1 TVLGVIGDRVVHVG
15 DTAFEHQVNDQLQ
28 LVQALEVGH
37 FRRITGFNE
46 GIETRLD
53 QLNATAAQHSLLT
66 EQVGFSLVLEGGFD
80 DAGAAA
86 AHARGV
92 GQGNVLGVAGS
103 VLIDGD
109 QIRNTAALEL
119 IGSYS
124 VARRL
129 GHDHD
134 HVRGRTRHYLVVVDR
149 ETVGEGQDG
158 AFLQIRLQLILVQ
171 RALEFVRGQNHYQV
185 SSGDCSGHI

>member
-1 TVLGVIGDRVVHVG
+1 
-15 DTAFEHQVNDQLQ
+15 
-28 LVQALEVGH
+28 
-37 FRRITGFNE
+37 
-46 GIETRLD
+46 
-53 QLNATAAQHSLLT
+53 
-66 EQVGFSLVLEGGFD
+66 QVGFSLVLEGGFD

-109 QIRNTAALEL
+109 QIRNTAALDEL
-119 IGSYS
+119 GAHS

-129 GHDHD
+129 GRDHD
-134 HVRGRTRHYLVVVDR
+134 HVQVSTRHYLVVVDR
-149 ETVGEGQDG
+149 ETVGEGHDG

-171 RALEFVRGQNHYQV
+171 LALEFVRGQNHYQV
-185 SSGDCSGHI
+185 SSGDCSGHISHFQAVGFSFGDRRRTGTQTDSDIYTGVLEVARMG